1 MANGCSLTYGI
12 AYEDTFS
19 PVAKVTFVR
28 LLIFLSAIYSLLL
41 YKSLVDS
48 QGHVINIRAE
58 IINMLT
64 LVWK

>member
-12 AYEDTFS
+12 AYKDTFS
-19 PVAKVTFVR
+19 PVAKMTFVR
-28 LLIFLSAIYSLLL
+28 LLIFLAAIYSLPL

-48 QGHVINIRAE
+48 QGRVINIRAD